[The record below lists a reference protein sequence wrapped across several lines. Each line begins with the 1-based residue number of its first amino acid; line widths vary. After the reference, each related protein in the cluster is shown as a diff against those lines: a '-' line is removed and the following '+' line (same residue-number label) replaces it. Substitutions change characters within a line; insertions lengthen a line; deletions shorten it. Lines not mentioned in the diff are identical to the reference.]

1 MEYVNQKEEREQQK
15 QISAR
20 KTRSFSLNKTE
31 QTVHEIFEVT
41 FFSYCCRETQRPDWL
56 VSRLRTVSVEEPK
69 GPRLSVVRQP
79 KGPDGTRGFKK
90 APAVKAAAAAVATVA
105 EETNGYASSA
115 EKA

>member
-1 MEYVNQKEEREQQK
+1 M
-15 QISAR
+15 
-20 KTRSFSLNKTE
+20 
-31 QTVHEIFEVT
+31 
-41 FFSYCCRETQRPDWL
+41 
-56 VSRLRTVSVEEPK
+56 SVEEPK

-115 EKA
+115 EKAWLDLPGAFFLSGSRRFRRTRIWSFFLGGGDLFLISIAEK